1 MGQCLDPSHD
11 LSSRMP
17 SMIPLSYFLIAWAA
31 LLAIFGV
38 MMFVTLV
45 QMLRHGL
52 PSISTY
58 LSTLIFLV
66 VTAGVVIGTSL
77 YLTRVDWSV
86 SVQLLPAGLIP
97 AEEES
102 L

>member
-1 MGQCLDPSHD
+1 
-11 LSSRMP
+11 
-17 SMIPLSYFLIAWAA
+17 MIPLSYFLIAWAT

-38 MMFVTLV
+38 MMFVTLI

-52 PSISTY
+52 PSLTTYVSTFV
-58 LSTLIFLV
+58 FLL

-77 YLTRVDWSV
+77 YLTRVDWSTQI
-86 SVQLLPAGLIP
+86 QLLPAGSVPFLSDEP
-97 AEEES
+97 SNEA